1 MPLTLDEY
9 QEKSFTTAVYPQRGT
24 GNPMALAYTA
34 LGLNG
39 EAGEV
44 AEVVK
49 KYLRGDRGA
58 DELTPEELEALGQEI
73 ADVLWYVGGL
83 CTELGLKLGEI
94 AQKNL
99 DKLASRKER
108 GLLKGSGSSR

>member
-1 MPLTLDEY
+1 MLTFDKY
-9 QEKSFTTAVYPQRGT
+9 QELAFTTAVYPQKGT
-24 GNPMALAYTA
+24 GNPLALAYTA

-39 EAGEV
+39 ESGEV
-44 AEVVK
+44 AEIIK

-58 DELTPEELEALGQEI
+58 GNLTPEELESLGHEL

-83 CTELGLKLGEI
+83 CTELKLSMGDI

-99 DKLASRKER
+99 DKLASRQER
-108 GLLKGSGSSR
+108 RLLKGSGSNR